1 MDNINNNVVNTDS
14 IVNNS
19 YQVVL
24 SLEEKVKCLEEILNK
39 VKKILYVYDK
49 TLEPDS
55 KYDYKVYCGG
65 VLIYVSSS
73 NLLFNGELVNIV
85 ININAIL
92 TNEFSKA
99 QIKRIVFETK
109 NFTEF
114 LLSKYKKELEKL

>member
-1 MDNINNNVVNTDS
+1 MEHKIYERLYEYREGITMEQDKIIDTIDTNSVVDNP
-14 IVNNS
+14 

-24 SLEEKVKCLEEILNK
+24 TLEEKVKCLEEILAK

-49 TLEPDS
+49 TLEPNS

-85 ININAIL
+85 INVNAIL
-92 TNEFSKA
+92 TNEFSK
-99 QIKRIVFETK
+99 T
-109 NFTEF
+109 
-114 LLSKYKKELEKL
+114 

>member
-1 MDNINNNVVNTDS
+1 MSDLNIGD
-14 IVNNS
+14 S
-19 YQVVL
+19 YQVGL

-39 VKKILYVYDK
+39 LKKILYVYDK
-49 TLEPDS
+49 SLEPNS
-55 KYDYKVYCGG
+55 KYNYKVYCGG

-99 QIKRIVFETK
+99 QIKRIVFESK

-114 LLSKYKKELEKL
+114 LLSKYKKQLEESC